1 MTPAGKG
8 RTAGPDAGGATVQRQ
23 LRVGGMDCPSCA
35 GRIKGQVCALPGV
48 RAAEVNF
55 AAGRVAVTYDPDAT
69 SLGAV
74 AEAIERLGHPVQHE
88 DARGEHA
95 PGKDD
100 AHEHAR
106 GGAGT
111 RWTLVAIAGLAAV
124 AAFVLEKLAAPAPLW
139 QALYGISILL
149 GGLPIA
155 RAAFLALRSRHT
167 TDINFLMTIA
177 AVGAVAL
184 GDWAEAATILLL
196 FSIASAL
203 ESHSMERTRRAIRE
217 LMRLAPE
224 KARLR
229 GEIGTPTAGEERVVP
244 VSDVAV
250 GDVLVIRPGDRIPLD
265 GEVVAGGSA
274 VNQAAITGE
283 SVPVEKGLGDEVYAG
298 TFNEH
303 GSLEV
308 RVTRP
313 PSETMLSRIV
323 QLVEEAQGK
332 RSSTEQ
338 FIDRF
343 ARYYTPLV
351 LGIAALLATAP
362 TLLFHAP
369 FGEWFYR
376 SLTLLIIACPCALV
390 ISTPVAIV
398 CALAR
403 AARSGALIKGGVY
416 LERAG
421 SLKVLAFDKTGTLT
435 HGRPRVT
442 DVIALNGLPPGEI
455 VRLAAGV
462 ERRSEHALAHAI
474 LEHARHEG
482 LDVPTPAQFE
492 AMPGRGA
499 RAVVDG
505 RPLMIGKPEL
515 FAKAEAAP
523 LGERTRALQA
533 EGKTV
538 VYLGTESEVYG
549 ILSVA
554 DTSRDVA
561 RKAVTALRELGI
573 ERIEMLT
580 GDNAATAAAVARD
593 LGIGDYRAE
602 LMPAD
607 KVARVQALM
616 QEGGAVGMVGDGIND
631 APALAAASVGIAM
644 GAAGTDVALETAD
657 IALMGD
663 DLSRLPY
670 VIALSRRT
678 LQVIRQNIA
687 FSLVVKVGFIAL
699 TLAGFASLWLAV
711 LADTGCSL
719 LVVGNSLRLLRFR
732 AKE

>member
-1 MTPAGKG
+1 MKRAEKG
-8 RTAGPDAGGATVQRQ
+8 GPTETSREGTAVRQ
-23 LRVGGMDCPSCA
+23 QLQVGGMDCPSCA
-35 GRIKGQVCALPGV
+35 GRIERQLCALPGV
-48 RAAEVNF
+48 SGAEVNF
-55 AAGRVAVTYDPDAT
+55 AAGRVAVTYDPGAT
-69 SLGAV
+69 SLNAV
-74 AEAIERLGHPVQHE
+74 ASAIERLGHPVSPSEGH
-88 DARGEHA
+88 DAPAHA
-95 PGKDD
+95 H
-100 AHEHAR
+100 AHKHGR
-106 GGAGT
+106 VSP
-111 RWTLVAIAGLAAV
+111 RWVLTAVAGLAAV
-124 AAFVLEKLAAPAPLW
+124 AAFLLERIAAPALLCHG
-139 QALYGISILL
+139 LYGISILL
-149 GGLPIA
+149 GGFPIA
-155 RAAFLALRSRHT
+155 RAAFQAVRSRHT
-167 TDINFLMTIA
+167 TDINFLMMIA
-177 AVGAVAL
+177 AIGAVAL

-196 FSIASAL
+196 FSIAEAL
-203 ESHSMERTRRAIRE
+203 ESHSMERTRRAIRD
-217 LMRLAPE
+217 LMQLAPE
-224 KARLR
+224 EARLR
-229 GEIGTPTAGEERVVP
+229 GEREERLVP
-244 VSDVAV
+244 VGQVGV

-265 GEVVAGGSA
+265 GEVMAGGST

-283 SVPVEKGLGDEVYAG
+283 SVPVEKGPGDEVYAG
-298 TFNEH
+298 TINER
-303 GSLEV
+303 GALEV
-308 RVTRP
+308 RVTRVA
-313 PSETMLSRIV
+313 SETTLSRIV
-323 QLVEEAQGK
+323 ALVEEAQSK
-332 RSSTEQ
+332 RSPTEQ

-343 ARYYTPLV
+343 ARYYTPAV
-351 LGIAALLATAP
+351 LGIAALLATLP

-369 FGEWFYR
+369 FGAWFYR
-376 SLTLLIIACPCALV
+376 ALTLLIIACPCALV

-398 CALAR
+398 CAIAR

-421 SLKVLAFDKTGTLT
+421 TVNVLAFDKTGTLT

-442 DVIALNGLPPGEI
+442 DVIALNGLPPGEL
-455 VRLAAGV
+455 VRLAASV
-462 ERRSEHALAHAI
+462 ERRSEHAVAHAI

-482 LDVPTPAQFE
+482 LNVPAPEQFE
-492 AMPGRGA
+492 AIPGRGA
-499 RAVVDG
+499 RAVVEG

-515 FAKAEAAP
+515 FPLPEREAAG
-523 LGERTRALQA
+523 LREKTLQLQA

-538 VYLGTESEVYG
+538 VYLGTEAEVYG

-554 DTSRDVA
+554 DTSRDAA
-561 RKAVTALRELGI
+561 RKAVSALRELGI

-616 QEGGAVGMVGDGIND
+616 QESGAVGMVGDGIND
-631 APALAAASVGIAM
+631 APALAAASLGIAM

-678 LQVIRQNIA
+678 LRVIRQNIA

-732 AKE
+732 PKG

>member
-1 MTPAGKG
+1 
-8 RTAGPDAGGATVQRQ
+8 
-23 LRVGGMDCPSCA
+23 
-35 GRIKGQVCALPGV
+35 
-48 RAAEVNF
+48 
-55 AAGRVAVTYDPDAT
+55 
-69 SLGAV
+69 
-74 AEAIERLGHPVQHE
+74 
-88 DARGEHA
+88 
-95 PGKDD
+95 
-100 AHEHAR
+100 
-106 GGAGT
+106 
-111 RWTLVAIAGLAAV
+111 
-124 AAFVLEKLAAPAPLW
+124 
-139 QALYGISILL
+139 
-149 GGLPIA
+149 
-155 RAAFLALRSRHT
+155 
-167 TDINFLMTIA
+167 
-177 AVGAVAL
+177 
-184 GDWAEAATILLL
+184 
-196 FSIASAL
+196 
-203 ESHSMERTRRAIRE
+203 
-217 LMRLAPE
+217 
-224 KARLR
+224 
-229 GEIGTPTAGEERVVP
+229 
-244 VSDVAV
+244 
-250 GDVLVIRPGDRIPLD
+250 
-265 GEVVAGGSA
+265 

-283 SVPVEKGLGDEVYAG
+283 SVPVEKGPGDEVFAG
-298 TFNEH
+298 TFNER

-313 PSETMLSRIV
+313 LAETTLSRIV

-343 ARYYTPLV
+343 ARYYTPVV
-351 LGIAALLATAP
+351 LGIAALLATLP
-362 TLLFHAP
+362 TLLFQAP

-421 SLKVLAFDKTGTLT
+421 ALSVLAFDKTGTLT

-482 LDVPTPAQFE
+482 LEVPTPAQFE
-492 AMPGRGA
+492 AIPGRGA
-499 RAVVDG
+499 RAVVEG
-505 RPLMIGKPEL
+505 RPLIIGKPDL
-515 FAKAEAAP
+515 FVLPEGQAAS
-523 LGERTRALQA
+523 LQERTRALQA

-538 VYLGTESEVYG
+538 VYLGTEAELYG

-554 DTSRDVA
+554 DTSRDAA

-573 ERIEMLT
+573 DRIEMLT

-593 LGIGDYRAE
+593 LGISDYRAE

-607 KVARVQALM
+607 KVTRVQELIR
-616 QEGGAVGMVGDGIND
+616 EGGAVGMVGDGIND
-631 APALAAASVGIAM
+631 APALAAASLGIAM

-663 DLSRLPY
+663 ELSRLPY

-687 FSLVVKVGFIAL
+687 FALVVKVGFIAL

-719 LVVGNSLRLLRFR
+719 LVIGNSLRLLRFR